1 MRSRSNVSGRPMG
14 PLGWVAQNLGL
25 VSLTLVCVVLTFYL
39 VYCMIHPERF

>member
-1 MRSRSNVSGRPMG
+1 MG

-25 VSLTLVCVVLTFYL
+25 VSLTLICVVLTFYL